1 MKRIAPRTGTAI
13 ELSKGQVL
21 TVIDPEGGQV
31 SDLLT
36 VSRADPREILS
47 NGRTFDYEERII
59 LTTGARLWSN
69 RSNPMLTILEDTALQ
84 SSIWL
89 PEDLPTLPISQA
101 RERRSRQDS
110 DWWW

>member
-13 ELSKGQVL
+13 ELSKGQEL

-69 RSNPMLTILEDTALQ
+69 RSNPMLTILEDTDMGLRPTTFRRPSM
-84 SSIWL
+84 SS
-89 PEDLPTLPISQA
+89 
-101 RERRSRQDS
+101 
-110 DWWW
+110 